1 MSLRSEEGLPWKQ
14 YDQLMR
20 AADRQ
25 LMLTARALGEAMRSR
40 RQIRHL
46 SDVEFRVSSQMGED
60 GIIEWLVQ
68 NLDIRT
74 ERFIEFGV
82 GDFTESNSRYLMR
95 NRNWRGL
102 VLDSSP
108 ADIETI
114 RNDELYWR
122 HDLTAQQAFITKDN
136 INEIIVNCGHTG
148 EIGLLSIDIDGNDYW
163 VFDAINVVRPDI
175 VICEYNAVLG
185 DLHALTVP
193 YDPEFRR
200 SEAHYSW
207 LYFGASIRALERVA
221 ARKGYTLIGSNRAG
235 HNAFFVRQELAG
247 TLAIDDRRALPSLF
261 RESRDQD
268 GHLSYIGGT
277 ERALLLGDMMVVDID
292 GGRTVPLG
300 AIEGLYSPEW
310 QARIGSEYKTM

>member
-1 MSLRSEEGLPWKQ
+1 MSPRPEEALPWRQ

-46 SDVEFRVSSQMGED
+46 SDVEFQVSSQMGED

-136 INEIIVNCGHTG
+136 INEIIVNCGHAG

-193 YDPEFRR
+193 YDPDFQR
-200 SEAHYSW
+200 SKAHYSW

-221 ARKGYTLIGSNRAG
+221 ARKGYTLVGSNRAG

-247 TLAIDDRRALPSLF
+247 NLAIEERRALPSQF
-261 RESRDQD
+261 RESRDPD
-268 GHLSYIGGT
+268 GCLSHIGGP
-277 ERALLLGDMMVVDID
+277 ERALLLADMTVVDVD
-292 GGRTVPLG
+292 RDRTVPLG
-300 AIEGLYSPEW
+300 AIEDLYSPEW
-310 QARIGSEYKTM
+310 QVRMGQS